1 MISSPRF
8 LKNSSSLLLINEKNS
23 NSQTIQNKK
32 KDFFITNAD
41 PHMNKKIFN
50 NGVLNQ
56 INLYS
61 DAKISQKNSQIQK
74 NRKAYESQMLNN
86 KAIINSIPD

>member
-1 MISSPRF
+1 
-8 LKNSSSLLLINEKNS
+8 
-23 NSQTIQNKK
+23 
-32 KDFFITNAD
+32 
-41 PHMNKKIFN
+41 MNKKIFN